1 MPDDAPAAEPYIWLD
16 ANKTATFSTANFDGS
31 DNTYVTAWKDCRADS
46 QTTALAISNAP
57 PRMPYLVSDIGNGR
71 GAGVSLGRVG
81 KKTHSW
87 FALPNWGKDGEYSS
101 GNKAENDTYAG
112 FMVFRM
118 NEKDNVQNLFGSS
131 SMQMMRA
138 SYNYLLASSYCDSKA
153 PSALW
158 SVNGVPV
165 DPWENVSSKIN
176 QTNDVVLVSFRSTI
190 PLTVNA
196 ISKDRKGEQHAKG
209 GGMTVGEFITYH
221 RALSRDEFIATEA
234 YLLKKWLGFEHP
246 AKKTASAL
254 TSLKFGDATAAYL
267 HGANDYALKYLTGG
281 NGTMVKTGAGTVT
294 VDRAV
299 DSGVVAQGLSVE
311 EGGLVADIG
320 IDAKAYFHFDAS
332 RPETLETYLGEDG
345 KTYVKYW
352 CDLGTNKLYA
362 CSTKS
367 HPTASYP
374 KFVKSDPTLKEV
386 EMPDGKVRKVV
397 DFGAECNTATAE
409 DKKPDSSASIYLS
422 ESVGGY
428 TDIQSKV
435 REIYIVQ
442 TSSGAQTH
450 FIGHFNGGAVKPG
463 DGSVYFQRGGSG
475 IFYANYTSA
484 FIQNGYIALDR
495 VPRSVNY
502 SLPYNKWCLVS
513 VGATDYVTVDSF
525 MHDRNCNAGGG
536 SIAEVIAF
544 DFELTA
550 AQRAALEQ
558 RLMRKWGIGNEQP
571 PLVASGSVHVADGAS
586 LALGDNMLETK
597 SLGGGG
603 TLSVSE
609 VAVEDGGTLS
619 FAYRGGDDID
629 SLKVQGALEFAG
641 ACTVNVVAEDV
652 NAVKEGRYMLLSAT
666 NGIEGLDL
674 SNFVLSADFGAR
686 WKTNLFLRD
695 GALWLR
701 VVPKGFSVIV
711 R

>member
-1 MPDDAPAAEPYIWLD
+1 
-16 ANKTATFSTANFDGS
+16 
-31 DNTYVTAWKDCRADS
+31 
-46 QTTALAISNAP
+46 
-57 PRMPYLVSDIGNGR
+57 
-71 GAGVSLGRVG
+71 
-81 KKTHSW
+81 
-87 FALPNWGKDGEYSS
+87 
-101 GNKAENDTYAG
+101 
-112 FMVFRM
+112 
-118 NEKDNVQNLFGSS
+118 
-131 SMQMMRA
+131 
-138 SYNYLLASSYCDSKA
+138 
-153 PSALW
+153 
-158 SVNGVPV
+158 
-165 DPWENVSSKIN
+165 
-176 QTNDVVLVSFRSTI
+176 
-190 PLTVNA
+190 
-196 ISKDRKGEQHAKG
+196 
-209 GGMTVGEFITYH
+209 
-221 RALSRDEFIATEA
+221 
-234 YLLKKWLGFEHP
+234 
-246 AKKTASAL
+246 
-254 TSLKFGDATAAYL
+254 
-267 HGANDYALKYLTGG
+267 
-281 NGTMVKTGAGTVT
+281 
-294 VDRAV
+294 
-299 DSGVVAQGLSVE
+299 
-311 EGGLVADIG
+311 
-320 IDAKAYFHFDAS
+320 
-332 RPETLETYLGEDG
+332 
-345 KTYVKYW
+345 
-352 CDLGTNKLYA
+352 
-362 CSTKS
+362 
-367 HPTASYP
+367 
-374 KFVKSDPTLKEV
+374 
-386 EMPDGKVRKVV
+386 
-397 DFGAECNTATAE
+397 
-409 DKKPDSSASIYLS
+409 
-422 ESVGGY
+422 
-428 TDIQSKV
+428 
-435 REIYIVQ
+435 
-442 TSSGAQTH
+442 
-450 FIGHFNGGAVKPG
+450 
-463 DGSVYFQRGGSG
+463 
-475 IFYANYTSA
+475 
-484 FIQNGYIALDR
+484 
-495 VPRSVNY
+495 
-502 SLPYNKWCLVS
+502 